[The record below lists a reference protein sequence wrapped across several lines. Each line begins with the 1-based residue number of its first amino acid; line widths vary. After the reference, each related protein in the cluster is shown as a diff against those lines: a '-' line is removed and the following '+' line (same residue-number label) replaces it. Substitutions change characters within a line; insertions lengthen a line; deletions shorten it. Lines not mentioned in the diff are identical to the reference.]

1 MQWRLASTPVANVDH
16 ATGDIDGTLVSS
28 GRNTPRSASFA
39 KLGIRP
45 SSMNLVVSPGSSPS
59 RPRITTRL
67 LCAFLYGLPTAI
79 AR

>member
-16 ATGDIDGTLVSS
+16 ATGDIEGTLVSS
-28 GRNTPRSASFA
+28 GRNTPRSASLE

-45 SSMNLVVSPGSSPS
+45 SSMNLVARPGSRPS

-67 LCAFLYGLPTAI
+67 LIAFL
-79 AR
+79 